1 MSTNERTVVRCA
13 QVFSFRRSNVDCCC
27 LEQARDFAVCHGLVG
42 GGRLGTAVTYS
53 PGKQFSPHDLK
64 INGLKFVVTA
74 VWDGASLSITVVGG
88 VTGGWAGKEASS
100 IKDAQRRRKVFH
112 PKELFTV
119 RL

>member
-1 MSTNERTVVRCA
+1 MPWLGGWRTTWN
-13 QVFSFRRSNVDCCC
+13 SSY
-27 LEQARDFAVCHGLVG
+27 LFAGE
-42 GGRLGTAVTYS
+42 T
-53 PGKQFSPHDLK
+53 PHDLK

-74 VWDGASLSITVVGG
+74 VRDGASLSITVVGG

-100 IKDAQRRRKVFH
+100 IKDAQGRRKVLH